1 MSSSSILHIHV
12 CQSTHNMYYTT
23 ESWTLE
29 LIKCLLLNQTH
40 LTIINITRQK
50 NILWRRRY
58 FIPCEKVA
66 NQVLRMLQVFL
77 FIFLFHFKGKGIFLL
92 IVVYIVRVAFG
103 GYGLYYTDVISG
115 CDLLLTLLLLSLL
128 LDYAYI
134 RWFTC
139 TILRCI
145 SSIMIILESKQI
157 VFISLLFSAL
167 HLAFL
172 FQFIVSWI
180 SCVIFMEI

>member
-1 MSSSSILHIHV
+1 MSIAFSWVTSSSILHIQV
-12 CQSTHNMYYTT
+12 CESTHNMYYTT

-29 LIKCLLLNQTH
+29 LIKCLLLNRTH

-66 NQVLRMLQVFL
+66 NQVLRMFQVFL
-77 FIFLFHFKGKGIFLL
+77 FIFLFHLKGKGIFLL
-92 IVVYIVRVAFG
+92 IVVFIVYSQRRVRWLWFI
-103 GYGLYYTDVISG
+103 LMLLDE
-115 CDLLLTLLLLSLL
+115 CDIFRILLLLSLS

-139 TILRCI
+139 TTLCCI
-145 SSIMIILESKQI
+145 SSVMIILESKQI
-157 VFISLLFSAL
+157 VFISL
-167 HLAFL
+167 
-172 FQFIVSWI
+172 
-180 SCVIFMEI
+180 